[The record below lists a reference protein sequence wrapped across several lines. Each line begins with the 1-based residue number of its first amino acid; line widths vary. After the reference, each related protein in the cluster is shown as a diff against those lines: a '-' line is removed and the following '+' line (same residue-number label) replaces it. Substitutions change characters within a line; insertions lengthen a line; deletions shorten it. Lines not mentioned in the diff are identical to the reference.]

1 MSETFTFDVTLTAT
15 VEVTADS
22 VAKAV
27 EALREM
33 QGANPLI
40 TLFRGEHGTVD
51 LNEVSLGPLESAGK
65 YQGTTVRL
73 AHLAN
78 GEPINLP
85 MDDMD
90 EPVICEQY
98 EAGTQ
103 VADCHLVYDETR
115 GDGYCGTCPACA
127 DAGLG
132 AP

>member
-1 MSETFTFDVTLTAT
+1 MSETFTFDVTMTAT

-22 VAKAV
+22 LSEAV
-27 EALREM
+27 KALREM

-51 LNEVSLGPLESAGK
+51 LNEVALGPLEARK
-65 YQGTTVRL
+65 YGGTTIQLV
-73 AHLAN
+73 HLED
-78 GEPINLP
+78 GTPIEVP
-85 MDDMD
+85 MDCMD
-90 EPVICEQY
+90 EPVVCEQA
-98 EAGTQ
+98 EAGAQ

-132 AP
+132 EP

>member
-1 MSETFTFDVTLTAT
+1 MSGTFTFDVTLTAT

-22 VAKAV
+22 VAEAV

-40 TLFRGEHGTVD
+40 TLFRGEHGTV
-51 LNEVSLGPLESAGK
+51 ESAGK